1 MQLQNDL
8 RKVYLEITEQCNLNC
23 TTCFRQN
30 WTVAPATMSYDLAKL
45 IAYNLSEFPEVKEF
59 VFGGIGEPTSH
70 NQFPLFVDLFKSYS
84 LTLTT
89 NACQWSDEVIECM
102 AEYFDSIV
110 VSVDG
115 LDDTFNEIRGFPLN
129 ILENNMKR
137 LKKCMVKKKKNRPI
151 INAQLVLSTANVEE
165 VENLIPRLHKMGFQ
179 GLTISNLIPQED
191 TSKDSILYTLDRNP
205 KMKSYYTKWL
215 RKCLLNQMQLIT
227 VNNYLKSERRCN
239 FTEDGTIFIGA
250 KGDIAPCYRFA
261 HSGMEYIFGRK
272 KEIFAVSFGNL
283 KEYSLRQIW
292 ESNAYQDLRNQNY
305 CNRYPSCPDCDF
317 VEHCDYVLNTLC
329 DCRGNTPSCADCLW
343 ARGFVECI

>member
-1 MQLQNDL
+1 MQKNEL

-30 WTVAPATMSYDLAKL
+30 WTVAPDSMSYELIQL
-45 IAYNLSEFPEVKEF
+45 IAENLCDLPEVKEII
-59 VFGGIGEPTSH
+59 FGGIGEPTSH
-70 NQFPLFVDLFKSYS
+70 NQFLLFAELFKNYS

-89 NACQWSDEVIECM
+89 NACKWSDEIIEGII
-102 AEYFDSIV
+102 EYFDSIV

-137 LKKCMVKKKKNRPI
+137 LRQFMFKKKKARPL
-151 INAQLVLSTANVEE
+151 INAQLVLSTANLKE
-165 VENLIPRLHKMGFQ
+165 VEALIPRLHNMGFQ
-179 GLTISNLIPQED
+179 SFSISHLIPQENA
-191 TSKDSILYTLDRNP
+191 SKETILYTLDNNP
-205 KMKSYYTKWL
+205 MMKDYYNKWL
-215 RKCLLNQMQLIT
+215 RKCLLYQIQLIT
-227 VNNYLKSERRCN
+227 VNTYLKSERRCN

-250 KGDIAPCYRFA
+250 KGDISPCYRFA
-261 HSGMEYIFGRK
+261 HSGTEYIFGRK
-272 KEIFAVSFGNL
+272 KEIFAVSYGNINNL
-283 KEYSLRQIW
+283 SLHQIW
-292 ESNAYQDLRNQNY
+292 ESKAYQDLRKQNY

-343 ARGFVECI
+343 ARGFVKCI